1 MAFAQS
7 AASCSVNL
15 VYTAEPVV
23 PPAAVPSL
31 SGFGLA
37 LLLLGVLALAWRQ
50 LAITGRVAS
59 LMMGCVL
66 ALSAMTP
73 TDLMSQVLTALSL
86 DSSSGGTLSI
96 TGTNANTV
104 KNNTN
109 VLLKITAL
117 TPGTGTS
124 LLSPPTD
131 CVVGTQLSP
140 NQSCTV
146 QLACASAGP
155 VVPVVTAVD
164 DTASW
169 PAGAVGANSDV
180 TPNDSY
186 PPGSLFTLQPGGTC
200 TNSSVSNTGTAT
212 YDVPGSGNCTVNYQV
227 CAPSPNAA
235 VCSTAVL
242 TVIPVVPVVTAVDD
256 TASWPAGAI
265 GATSDVTPNDTYPP
279 GGLFTLQ
286 PGGTCTNSSVSNTGT
301 ATYDV
306 PGSGNCTVNYQVCAP
321 SPNAAV
327 CSTAVLTIIPVV
339 PVVPVVTPVDDEAL
353 QLANTVGATSDI
365 TPNDTY
371 PPGSL
376 FTLEPGGTC
385 TNSSVSST
393 GMATYDVPGSGNC
406 TVNYQVCAP
415 SPNAAVCSTAVLT
428 VNTKCQYDFDLS
440 WYYFGTDGAT
450 HVVGLPTDAL
460 VLNTIELTIDNGTP
474 FASGFTYGPASF
486 TLFDGVTSSST
497 AAGLSW
503 VPGSAGSPPALT
515 DENTPVHVRY
525 EGVCGGGGG
534 NN

>member
-1 MAFAQS
+1 MKKITLDAFMVDPRRARLPTGALVTGFLGLVPGKMAFAQA
-7 AASCSVNL
+7 AASCSANL
-15 VYTAEPVV
+15 VYTAEPMV

-31 SGFGLA
+31 SIFGLA

-59 LMMGCVL
+59 LMMACVL

-109 VLLKITAL
+109 VLLKITEL
-117 TPGTGTS
+117 TPGAGTS

-131 CVVGTQLSP
+131 CAVGTQLSP

-146 QLACASAGP
+146 QLAGSCAD
-155 VVPVVTAVD
+155 PVVTAVN

-169 PAGAVGANSDV
+169 PAGAVGATSDI

-200 TNSSVSNTGTAT
+200 TNSSVSSTGTAT

-227 CAPSPNAA
+227 CAPTPNTA

-242 TVIPVVPVVTAVDD
+242 TV
-256 TASWPAGAI
+256 
-265 GATSDVTPNDTYPP
+265 
-279 GGLFTLQ
+279 
-286 PGGTCTNSSVSNTGT
+286 
-301 ATYDV
+301 
-306 PGSGNCTVNYQVCAP
+306 
-321 SPNAAV
+321 
-327 CSTAVLTIIPVV
+327 IPVV